1 VSLAPRSTQLDLF
14 KNNLPRKPYCAD
26 DLVYGLKIRNIEH
39 AINHRYIQPDHPN
52 SKLWLKFD
60 IDRGTAP
67 DEITDD
73 LNLPCPTIFIQNPKN
88 GHAHALYALENP
100 VHLNPN
106 SSTAALRY
114 AAAVDVS
121 LSLALGADP
130 NYVGLITKNPLH
142 ESWRT
147 YGLAGSYS
155 LAELSDYLD
164 LTQFNDRRK
173 KLPEIGLGRNVL
185 LFETL
190 RSWAYKAIRQ
200 GWPQYDRWIKACED
214 RAQGINNG
222 FVSPLHWSEIKAT
235 AKSVAKWTHA
245 NISATGFS
253 QWQSVMGKKGG
264 DKNTPEQQSLK
275 GIASGEARWVASE
288 DKRASA
294 ILLRSNGMSYR
305 AIAAEL
311 GVTHPTVMAWC
322 QGGK

>member
-1 VSLAPRSTQLDLF
+1 MSLALRPTQLELF

-26 DLVYGLKIRNIEH
+26 DLAYGLKIRTIEH
-39 AINHRYIQPDHPN
+39 AITHRYIQPDHPN

-60 IDRGTAP
+60 IDRATAP

-73 LNLPCPTIFIQNPKN
+73 LNLPCPTIFIQNRQN
-88 GHAHALYALENP
+88 SHAHALYALENP

-155 LAELSDYLD
+155 LSELSDYLD
-164 LTQFNDRRK
+164 LAQFNDRRK
-173 KLPEIGLGRNVL
+173 KLPEIGLGRNVT

-190 RSWAYKAIRQ
+190 RTWAYKAIRQ
-200 GWPQYDRWIKACED
+200 GWPDYNRWLKACED

-222 FVSPLHWSEIKAT
+222 FVSPLDWSEVKAT

-245 NISATGFS
+245 HLSATGFS
-253 QWQSVMGKKGG
+253 RWQSAQGKKGG
-264 DKNTPEQQSLK
+264 
-275 GIASGEARWVASE
+275 IRSGEVRLAASE

-294 ILLRSNGMSYR
+294 VLMRATGMSYR
-305 AIAAEL
+305 AIAEAL
-311 GVTHPTVMAWC
+311 DVGKSTVSDWF
-322 QGGK
+322 KSVR